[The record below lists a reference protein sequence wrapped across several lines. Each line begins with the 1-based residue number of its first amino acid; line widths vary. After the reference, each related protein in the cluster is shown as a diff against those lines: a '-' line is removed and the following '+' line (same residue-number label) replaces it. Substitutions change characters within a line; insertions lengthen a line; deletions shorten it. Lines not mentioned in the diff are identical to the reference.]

1 MPTFLLGCSRKL
13 EKERR
18 ILIRKQKAG
27 DEPLSTERERTEDE
41 NVKKNLNIESN
52 FENLSNV
59 DPHLVD
65 VGKNIY
71 RDIKVPNPLT
81 NLFEEIFGNEK
92 IISIPISWGKTNL
105 GGGGGDNIPAIRSA
119 HP

>member
-1 MPTFLLGCSRKL
+1 MSTSLLGCSKKS
-13 EKERR
+13 EQERR
-18 ILIRKQKAG
+18 ILVRKQKAG
-27 DEPLSTERERTEDE
+27 DELISTERERTEDE
-41 NVKKNLNIESN
+41 NFKENLNIENN
-52 FENLSNV
+52 FDNLSNV

-92 IISIPISWGKTNL
+92 IVSIPIS
-105 GGGGGDNIPAIRSA
+105 
-119 HP
+119 

>member
-1 MPTFLLGCSRKL
+1 MPTLLLGRSKKP

-18 ILIRKQKAG
+18 ILIRKRKAG
-27 DEPLSTERERTEDE
+27 DEL
-41 NVKKNLNIESN
+41 IN
-52 FENLSNV
+52 FDNLSNV
-59 DPHLVD
+59 DPHLIG

-92 IISIPISWGKTNL
+92 IISIAIS
-105 GGGGGDNIPAIRSA
+105 
-119 HP
+119 